1 MLQAATYFWTKKSF
15 KPILYSII
23 ICLIF
28 SLPLKFLCKLAGL
41 PLWCSLILGGLIYY
55 IVTKVNQS
63 LHGINNNS
71 TIFEFFFLFFIGILL
86 ICIITIIGYPIL
98 LCLFSIHEL
107 IQTNISLLPKILA
120 DFIHSN
126 FKLSNHNQYLY
137 MTNTENDETSKEAFS
152 PSKDIDTVCKMESG
166 SSSNQNKQHP
176 LLSKYWDTKSPHI
189 IPPRS
194 VLITREAAPTYPMV
208 IERVVA
214 PYPYDGTPRLVI
226 CPRLIEVETTKVNLG
241 SLWPEYVRSPDL
253 NYKGELP
260 IDRSI
265 IPYKNQSSGQL
276 LNTLRYTS
284 ENPSPMNTALY
295 NEALAEYKR
304 RAYLWSYRDEQPV
317 AKIREEAKVE
327 TNLDNIWTK
336 KFHSVIHPHC
346 GHKILW
352 DSSTS
357 RVFVEDR
364 IKLYKPDLDIMAPY
378 YTHNYPP
385 ILEEVDKTRFIT
397 NYLLESSTKSLKD
410 IEEAERVWKI
420 VRKNY
425 Y

>member
-1 MLQAATYFWTKKSF
+1 M
-15 KPILYSII
+15 
-23 ICLIF
+23 
-28 SLPLKFLCKLAGL
+28 
-41 PLWCSLILGGLIYY
+41 
-55 IVTKVNQS
+55 
-63 LHGINNNS
+63 
-71 TIFEFFFLFFIGILL
+71 
-86 ICIITIIGYPIL
+86 
-98 LCLFSIHEL
+98 
-107 IQTNISLLPKILA
+107 
-120 DFIHSN
+120 
-126 FKLSNHNQYLY
+126 
-137 MTNTENDETSKEAFS
+137 ENDETSKEAFS
-152 PSKDIDTVCKMESG
+152 HNKDIDTVCKMESG
-166 SSSNQNKQHP
+166 SSSNQDKQHP
-176 LLSKYWDTKSPHI
+176 LLDKYWDPKNPDI

-194 VLITREAAPTYPMV
+194 VLIKWEDKPTYPMV
-208 IERVVA
+208 IDRIVA

-241 SLWPEYVRSPDL
+241 SLWPDRVRSPDP

-260 IDRSI
+260 INRSI
-265 IPYKNQSSGQL
+265 IPYKNQSSTQL
-276 LNTLRYTS
+276 LNTLKYTS

-304 RAYLWSYRDEQPV
+304 RAYLGSYRDEQPV
-317 AKIREEAKVE
+317 AKIREEA
-327 TNLDNIWTK
+327 NIANCLESIWSK
-336 KFHSVIHPHC
+336 KFYSVTHPHC

-357 RVFVEDR
+357 RVFVEDK

-378 YTHNYPP
+378 SIHNYPP
-385 ILEEVDKTRFIT
+385 ILEEVHKTRFIT